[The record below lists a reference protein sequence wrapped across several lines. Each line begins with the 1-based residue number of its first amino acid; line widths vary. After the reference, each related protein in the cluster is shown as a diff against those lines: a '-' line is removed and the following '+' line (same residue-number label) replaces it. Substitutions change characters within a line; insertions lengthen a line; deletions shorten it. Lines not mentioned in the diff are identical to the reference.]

1 MAEILSACLD
11 WLTSTYYFLQT
22 APGHLGA
29 TLIALWLGL
38 MIGSFLNVVIHRLP
52 IIMQR
57 MSDNYCAEERGVEL
71 PHTDTYNLA
80 VPRSACP
87 HCGHQITAL
96 ENIPLL
102 SYFILLR
109 GKCSNCKAP
118 ISLRYPLI
126 EALSG
131 VLSACAIWHFGS
143 DWAGW
148 AALLFIWLCIAMT
161 WIDLDTRLLPDDL
174 TYPLLWLGLLV
185 NTANTFAPLA
195 DAVIG
200 AAVGYLLL
208 WGVNWLFKLVRK
220 VDGMGGGDFILLA
233 ALAGWFGWMMLPV
246 ILLMSSIVAIVIA
259 VYGMLFL
266 GRDSQFKI
274 PFGPY
279 LTGAGLSVLFFGKPL
294 LALLVPQVPA

>member
-1 MAEILSACLD
+1 MAEILLWIGD
-11 WLTSTYYFLQT
+11 WLANTYYFLL
-22 APGHLGA
+22 APPASLVA
-29 TLIALWLGL
+29 TLVAGWLGL

-52 IIMQR
+52 IMMQR
-57 MSDNYCAEERGVEL
+57 DFDNYCAEERGEAL
-71 PHTDTYNLA
+71 PHTDHYSLA

-87 HCGHQITAL
+87 HCGHKITAL
-96 ENIPLL
+96 ENIPLF

-131 VLSACAIWHFGS
+131 ILSACVIWHFGS
-143 DWAGW
+143 GFAGW

-174 TYPLLWLGLLV
+174 TYSLLWLGLLM
-185 NTANTFAPLA
+185 NTVGTFAPLK
-195 DAVIG
+195 DAVTG

-220 VDGMGGGDFILLA
+220 IDGMGGGDFILLS

-246 ILLMSSIVAIVIA
+246 ILLMSSIVAIMFA

-279 LTGAGLSVLFFGKPL
+279 LTGAGLIVLFFGKQL
-294 LALLVPQVPA
+294 LAMLVPGVVA

>member
-1 MAEILSACLD
+1 MTEMPSGGLD
-11 WLTSTYYFLQT
+11 WLTNAYYVLQ
-22 APGHLGA
+22 APPGSLIA

-57 MSDNYCAEERGVEL
+57 LSDNYCAEERGVPL

-87 HCGHQITAL
+87 HCGHKITAL
-96 ENIPLL
+96 ENIPLF

-126 EALSG
+126 EALCG
-131 VLSACAIWHFGS
+131 LLSAYAIWHFGS
-143 DWAGW
+143 GWAGW
-148 AALLFIWLCIAMT
+148 GALLFIWLCIAMT

-174 TYPLLWLGLLV
+174 TYPLLWLGLLL
-185 NTANTFAPLA
+185 NTANTFAPLK

-200 AAVGYLLL
+200 ATIGYLLL
-208 WGVNWLFKLVRK
+208 WGVNALFKLLRK

-246 ILLMSSIVAIVIA
+246 ILLMSSVVAILFA

-294 LALLVPQVPA
+294 LALLVPGMAE